1 MSHIHLNKKTDIGNI
16 QQNLKVADIK
26 NTSLVIEKRSEK
38 LIIQSTVIRDKLA
51 KIYNLNH

>member
-16 QQNLKVADIK
+16 QQNLRVADIK